1 MASHGGT
8 THLVMSPL
16 EFMSPRGGKAD
27 CVGRESYL
35 AWHACA
41 FVHKSYAMQFLDV
54 TLAAR
59 GQIVIPKEARDAL
72 GLKPGAR
79 LQLRVEGGRL
89 LIEKRVQ
96 LDLSRWIGKAVPD
109 GLSTEQALTELRG
122 RPVPWQGDAAAAKTA
137 AAAQRRPGRPKK
149 APRK

>member
-1 MASHGGT
+1 
-8 THLVMSPL
+8 
-16 EFMSPRGGKAD
+16 
-27 CVGRESYL
+27 
-35 AWHACA
+35 
-41 FVHKSYAMQFLDV
+41 MQSIDI
-54 TLAAR
+54 TLAPR

-79 LQLRVEGGRL
+79 LRLRVEGGRL
-89 LIEKRVQ
+89 LIEKHVQ

-122 RPVPWQGDAAAAKTA
+122 RPVPWPGDAADPKPSGAV
-137 AAAQRRPGRPKK
+137 RRPARAKK

>member
-1 MASHGGT
+1 M
-8 THLVMSPL
+8 
-16 EFMSPRGGKAD
+16 
-27 CVGRESYL
+27 ESI
-35 AWHACA
+35 
-41 FVHKSYAMQFLDV
+41 DI

-122 RPVPWQGDAAAAKTA
+122 RPVPWQGDTADAKPSAA
-137 AAAQRRPGRPKK
+137 RPRPARPKK